1 MEKDKCQFMAVLVCS
16 FLCVVDGRQKFVKH
30 PDEPAELRRITI
42 LPSGEKQTEH
52 ITWVNKLVSI

>member
-1 MEKDKCQFMAVLVCS
+1 MAVLVCS